1 MKHQAVPD
9 LAAASRVAP
18 LTHRSL
24 ERGLALLECL
34 AGASRPMSLAETAR
48 QFALHRSTTHH
59 LLQALVRFGYL
70 QQDEETRSYSL
81 TQKLYQLTGR
91 TWPAEQIGE
100 MAQPLLEELTQR
112 IGEGCSVAVWREGLV
127 RIVAKCDTDGPV
139 RVVQDV
145 NAQRPLHC
153 TAVGKALAAWM
164 QPPALRAALAS
175 TRLERRTAKTI
186 VTHAALEAELRRIRS
201 AGYAIDDE
209 EQYEGLR
216 CIAMP
221 VFSHTGEVVAS
232 MCVVGPKHRMTHQRL
247 LLVRAPLGEASARL
261 SQRLGHSADPAASSR
276 TICE

>member
-1 MKHQAVPD
+1 MPKPPTT
-9 LAAASRVAP
+9 ASDSP
-18 LTHRSL
+18 LTHKSL
-24 ERGLALLECL
+24 ERGLAILEWL
-34 AGASRPMSLAETAR
+34 AAASRPLSLTETAR

-59 LLQALVRFGYL
+59 LLQALVRVGYL
-70 QQDEETRSYSL
+70 RQDDDTRSYSL

-91 TWPAEQIGE
+91 AWPAEQIGE

-112 IGEGCSVAVWREGLV
+112 IGEGCSVAVWRDGLV
-127 RIVAKCDTDGPV
+127 RIVAKRDTDGPV

-164 QPPALRAALAS
+164 DPSTLQAALAS
-175 TRLERRTAKTI
+175 SRLERFTAKTI
-186 VTHAALEAELRRIRS
+186 VTHAALEAELRRIRN

-247 LLVRAPLGEASARL
+247 LLVRAPLGEASTRL
-261 SQRLGHSADPAASSR
+261 SQRLGHAESSGR
-276 TICE
+276 

>member
-1 MKHQAVPD
+1 MPK
-9 LAAASRVAP
+9 LATSSRELP

-24 ERGLALLECL
+24 ERGLAMLEWHAA
-34 AGASRPMSLAETAR
+34 AGRPLSLSDTAR
-48 QFALHRSTTHH
+48 QFSLHRSTTHH
-59 LLQALVRFGYL
+59 LLQALVRVGYL
-70 QQDEETRSYSL
+70 QQDDDTRSYSL

-100 MAQPLLEELTQR
+100 LAQPLLEELTQG
-112 IGEGCSVAVWREGLV
+112 IGEGSSVAVWRDGLV
-127 RIVAKCDTDGPV
+127 RIVAKCETDGPV

-164 QPPALRAALAS
+164 PPSTLQAALGAS
-175 TRLERRTAKTI
+175 RMERHTPKTI
-186 VTHAALEAELRRIRS
+186 VTHAALEAELRRIRN

-221 VFSHTGEVVAS
+221 VFSHTGEVAAS

-247 LLVRAPLGEASARL
+247 LQVRAPLARASASL
-261 SQRLGHSADPAASSR
+261 SQRLGHTATAR
-276 TICE
+276 G